1 MDRRGGR
8 SSDLPKERAI
18 DIDPEKVII
27 DCLETF
33 IPELTVGGKLRIF
46 PQPPRDWDKGAFL
59 VVRAT
64 PGGSS
69 ANPRHYLTCYFEVE
83 AFAGSRG
90 DASSLARQVEIAL
103 ARACAECFRAAGG
116 YMFRFREVTA
126 PAQVYDG
133 LSSKHGDTCMFQGTY
148 QISVRPLR

>member
-1 MDRRGGR
+1 M
-8 SSDLPKERAI
+8 
-18 DIDPEKVII
+18 
-27 DCLETF
+27 
-33 IPELTVGGKLRIF
+33 
-46 PQPPRDWDKGAFL
+46 
-59 VVRAT
+59 VRAT